1 MDEHYPAFSEQ
12 GDRVQTVLEATLA
25 ATGSLNPDELGGV
38 VEVVA
43 ASYQKALQLRHVVE
57 ALVETPPEDRARLGA
72 RLEDVEELLR
82 TLATWHAT
90 TQNRLFTAAQR
101 VRAEH

>member
-1 MDEHYPAFSEQ
+1 MDEHYPVFSEQ
-12 GDRVQTVLEATLA
+12 GDHVHAALEATLQ
-25 ATGSLNPDELGGV
+25 ATGSLNPDELGSV

-43 ASYQKALQLRHVVE
+43 ASYQKALQLRFVVE
-57 ALVETPPEDRARLGA
+57 ALVALPPEDHAALGA

-90 TQNRLFTAAQR
+90 TQNRLFSAAQR
-101 VRAEH
+101 VRTGR